1 MRKLNIG
8 LPNAKQARMLAANT
22 KHIGFGGARG
32 GGKSWAVRTK
42 AKLLALRYPGIKILI
57 VRRTYPEL
65 VNNHI
70 TILRAELAG
79 IAKYN
84 DKDKVLR
91 FQPTAGRDAPHP
103 ALRATFPPGGRLDE
117 GKQSTIHFMYCAKD
131 GDLDRLQ
138 GVEYDVI
145 FLDEATQL
153 SEYQMKTITACL
165 RGANNFPKRIY
176 YTCNPG
182 GQGHGYIKRIFLDR
196 RYEAGE
202 DPADYTFIQ
211 SLVTDNRALLEAQP
225 DYIQQLEALPEKL
238 RRAWLEGDWN
248 VFEGQFFEEL
258 RLTPDPNRCAEAGL
272 EPAEAAKRGL
282 WTHVI
287 PAFEPPREWKLY
299 RSFDWGYS
307 RPFSCGWWAVDFDGR
322 IYRILELYG
331 CTKTPNEGV
340 KWTPDRVFAEIRR
353 LETEHPWLR
362 GRQIEGVADPAI
374 WDGSG
379 GESIA
384 ETAERHRV
392 WFSPGDHQR
401 IPGWMQCHY
410 RLQFDETG
418 VPMMYVFDTCR
429 AFLRTVPTMVYDPN
443 RPEDLDTSQEDHVA
457 DEWRY
462 FCMAR
467 PIRPIIREEQQRI
480 WTNPLAD

>member
-8 LPNAKQARMLAANT
+8 RPNAKQARMLAANT

-331 CTKTPNEGV
+331 CTKT
-340 KWTPDRVFAEIRR
+340 
-353 LETEHPWLR
+353 
-362 GRQIEGVADPAI
+362 ADPAI